1 MVVRYKLKD
10 GIPVAVDLFCGAGGL
25 TEGLKNAGFLVVSA
39 VEKDPAA
46 SETYAENHPNV
57 NLIKNDIKKLDTTSI
72 LKGTGV
78 SRRAIDLLAGGPP
91 CQGFSVSN
99 MKTRNMENP
108 NNQLI
113 YEFLRIVKEMNPK
126 WVLLENVAGLKL
138 FKKGMV
144 VDELIK
150 CFNILGYKMEP
161 IVLNAV
167 NFGVPQNRERFFF
180 IGTRTKSKINF
191 VEKLKNILVEN
202 PITVEQAISDL
213 PVLENGNSTCEIQ
226 YINTPQNEY
235 QKKMREKVDNNVRN
249 NLVSRNSTLVL
260 ERYKYIKQGE
270 NWEAVFKRR
279 PDLMNNYED
288 PSRCHSGIY
297 KRLVEDKPSIVIS
310 NYRKNM
316 LIHPL
321 QDRGLS
327 VREAARLQSFPDH
340 YIFKGPLSLQQQQVA
355 NAVPPLL
362 GESVAREIIKKLKR
376 NSK

>member
-1 MVVRYKLKD
+1 MKD

-39 VEKDPAA
+39 VEKDSAA

-57 NLIKNDIKKLDTTSI
+57 NLIKNDIRKLDTTSI

-78 SRRAIDLLAGGPP
+78 SRRAVDLLAGGPP

-138 FKKGMV
+138 FKKGV
-144 VDELIK
+144 VVEELIK

-161 IVLNAV
+161 VVLNAV
-167 NFGVPQNRERFFF
+167 NFGVPQNRERVFF
-180 IGTRTKSKINF
+180 IGTRTKSRINF
-191 VEKLKNILVEN
+191 IEKLRNTIIETPL
-202 PITVEQAISDL
+202 TVEEAISDL
-213 PVLENGNSTCEIQ
+213 PELENGNSICEIK
-226 YINTPQNEY
+226 YIKPPQNKY
-235 QKKMREKVDNNVRN
+235 QRNMREKVDLNVRN
-249 NLVSRNSTLVL
+249 NLVSRNSPLIL
-260 ERYKYIKQGE
+260 ERYRYINQGE
-270 NWEAVFKRR
+270 NWRAVLERR
-279 PDLMNNYED
+279 PDLMANYGD

-297 KRLVEDKPSIVIS
+297 RRLLEDKPSIVIS

-316 LIHPL
+316 LIHPR

-340 YIFKGPLSLQQQQVA
+340 YLFKGPLSLQQQQVA

-362 GESVAREIIKKLKR
+362 GESVAREIIKML
-376 NSK
+376 